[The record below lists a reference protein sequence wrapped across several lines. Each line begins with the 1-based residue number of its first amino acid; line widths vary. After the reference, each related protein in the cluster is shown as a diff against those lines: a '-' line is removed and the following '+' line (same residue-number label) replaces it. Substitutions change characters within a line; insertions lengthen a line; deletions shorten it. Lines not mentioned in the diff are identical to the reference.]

1 LLNPDEF
8 VRVCGLSKY
17 SPWNVWPDVGVTK
30 KDLAEYYVSVWDWI
44 EPQIRSRALSLVRA
58 ELASLGVKQPELVSV
73 DLDGN
78 DYHITE
84 ALLGGGLRPALWISE
99 YNARFSADTRWVM
112 PYDPQHRWQGTDYY
126 GASLAAWCALFARVR
141 YRLVCCN
148 ANGVNAFFV
157 SEAHAGRFADIA
169 EDCATLYM
177 PANFRAFPY
186 AGHPQDL
193 RVIAAALAA
202 APNKS

>member
-1 LLNPDEF
+1 
-8 VRVCGLSKY
+8 
-17 SPWNVWPDVGVTK
+17 
-30 KDLAEYYVSVWDWI
+30 VS
-44 EPQIRSRALSLVRA
+44 L
-58 ELASLGVKQPELVSV
+58 

-99 YNARFSADTRWVM
+99 YNARFSPSTNWVM
-112 PYDPQHRWQGTDYY
+112 PYDPLHRWQSTDYY
-126 GASLAAWCALFARVR
+126 GASLAAWCDLFAEAG

-157 SEAHAGRFADIA
+157 SAQHASRFADIA
-169 EDCATLYM
+169 SDCATLYM

-193 RVIAAALAA
+193 RVIDAALRT
-202 APNKS
+202 APNKR